1 MTTFI
6 ADFIFGKRDR
16 RPRSRPSPA
25 ARLMARFRPAVPQQD
40 AAGASRGASSS
51 IDTGSPPEKRPVPA
65 QDLRPGLRP

>member
-25 ARLMARFRPAVPQQD
+25 QRLMARLSPSAPPQEKRPPEPL
-40 AAGASRGASSS
+40 R
-51 IDTGSPPEKRPVPA
+51 IDTGPALSRRPLHDKDAP
-65 QDLRPGLRP
+65 PGLRP

>member
-1 MTTFI
+1 MTVFI

-25 ARLMARFRPAVPQQD
+25 ARLMARLRPAVPQQD
-40 AAGASRGASSS
+40 AAGAPCGAPSS
-51 IDTGSPPEKRPVPA
+51 IDTGSPLVKRPVPA

>member
-25 ARLMARFRPAVPQQD
+25 QRLLAQFRPSAPPHD
-40 AAGASRGASSS
+40 AHPPERAQ
-51 IDTGSPPEKRPVPA
+51 IDTGPALSRRTAAAEDGRPA
-65 QDLRPGLRP
+65 LRS

>member
-25 ARLMARFRPAVPQQD
+25 ERLMDRLRPPAPPQEKRPPD
-40 AAGASRGASSS
+40 PLR
-51 IDTGSPPEKRPVPA
+51 IDTGPALSRRPVPEKDA
-65 QDLRPGLRP
+65 RPGLRP

>member
-25 ARLMARFRPAVPQQD
+25 RRLLAQLRMPAPPRTEPAPAETRPAQTETGPALTRR
-40 AAGASRGASSS
+40 AARASG
-51 IDTGSPPEKRPVPA
+51 E
-65 QDLRPGLRP
+65 GLAG